1 MRPLIVGLV
10 LITGCASELVDTS
23 PPGEWTASERSKLQ
37 RLRLPEAWPADLSNP
52 RGTEDALIGL
62 GGILFF
68 DPGLSSNDQVSC
80 GTCHKPEHNFSDVTP
95 LSRGLGETNRHTPS
109 IVGSQQGPWFYW
121 DGRADSLWSQALS
134 PMEHPAEMAGDRVSI
149 VRYVATHHA
158 ESLERAY
165 GEVPDV
171 TDLTRFP
178 ERARPAA
185 TGDQAWMARAWD
197 TMSPADQLI
206 INTEFAKLGKAIAA
220 YESTL
225 MPTEAPFDRYV
236 DAVLSGDSTGGGH
249 LTDEQVLGLDVFLG
263 KGQCTL
269 CHNGPLFTDRAFH
282 NNGVAESRP
291 GYDPGRRSGAPI
303 VLGSPFNCRGV
314 FSEQEQCDELDYLD
328 PSFDD
333 FQSAFKTPSL
343 RYVDQTA
350 PYFHNGSHET
360 LDDVV
365 AFYDTLPGSPA
376 VGHRELTLK
385 PLGLT
390 ATERSGVVAFLSSLT
405 GEPVQP

>member
-1 MRPLIVGLV
+1 MRNLVVGLA
-10 LITGCASELVDTS
+10 LLAGCAPEPVDTA
-23 PPGEWTASERSKLQ
+23 PLGMWTASERVQLE
-37 RLRLPEAWPADLSNP
+37 RLRLPDSWPADPTNI
-52 RGTEDALIGL
+52 RGAEDSLIGF

-68 DPGLSSNDQVSC
+68 DTGLSGNDQVSC
-80 GTCHKPEHNFSDVTP
+80 GTCHKPEHGFADPSP
-95 LSRGLGETNRHTPS
+95 LSRGVGETLRHTPS
-109 IVGSQQGPWFYW
+109 IVGSQQGPWFFW
-121 DGRADSLWSQALS
+121 DGRADSLWAQSLG
-134 PMEHPAEMAGDRVSI
+134 PMEHPDEMAGDRVSI
-149 VRYVATHHA
+149 VRYVASHHA
-158 ESLERAY
+158 EWYEKAY
-165 GEVPDV
+165 GYVPDV
-171 TDLTRFP
+171 GDLERFP

-185 TGDQAWMARAWD
+185 TGEQAWMARAWD
-197 TMSPADQLI
+197 TMAPADQALI
-206 INTEFAKLGKAIAA
+206 TTEFAKLGKAIAA

-225 MPTEAPFDRYV
+225 MPMEAPFDRYV
-236 DAVLSGDSTGGGH
+236 DRVISGDAAGGGH
-249 LTDEQVLGLDVFLG
+249 LTDQQVLGLDVFLG
-263 KGQCTL
+263 KGQCVL

-282 NNGVAESRP
+282 NNGVPENRP

-314 FSEQEQCDELDYLD
+314 YSEQDRCDELDYLD

-365 AFYDTLPGSPA
+365 AFYDTLPGSPPI
-376 VGHRELTLK
+376 GHRELTLK
-385 PLGLT
+385 PLRLT
-390 ATERSGVVAFLSSLT
+390 AAERAGVVAFLSSLT